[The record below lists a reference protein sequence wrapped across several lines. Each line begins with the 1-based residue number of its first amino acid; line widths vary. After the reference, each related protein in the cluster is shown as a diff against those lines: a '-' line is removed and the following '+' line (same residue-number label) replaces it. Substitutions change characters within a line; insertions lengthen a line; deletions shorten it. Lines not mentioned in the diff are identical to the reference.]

1 MGGHHF
7 CNGAVICNRLIHG
20 RIRKL
25 IEVAGLRIA
34 ATAALYVVA
43 NAVLI
48 GIGRAIATA
57 YAQGVELVAIA
68 IAIASRLLITSAIV
82 NRARTIANAAC
93 IQSADA
99 VIHIVA
105 HAIAVGIGCAT
116 SAAHAQ
122 GIQYVSIAITCAIR
136 KVIASAIPGCARP
149 IANAAF
155 IHCAHTVVHVVA
167 HAIAV
172 GIGSTITATNA
183 QCVRLVAIAVTVT
196 GRLLVA
202 TAIVDRARAVAHATS
217 VKLAYAVI
225 HVVTNAIA
233 IGVSFT
239 IAAASAQG
247 VIVQTVVTSTS
258 RWTANAHANGQGQQH
273 EIDIVA
279 LRENLCVDCTRQ
291 LTIGGELA
299 DQNASVRVGKAIGIA
314 IQDVPYSADLIV
326 DFNVSPWSTE
336 AGFELK
342 RPILVG

>member
-136 KVIASAIPGCARP
+136 EVIASAIPGCARP
-149 IANAAF
+149 IANATF
-155 IHCAHTVVHVVA
+155 IQSAHTVVHVVA

-172 GIGSTITATNA
+172 GIGRTITAAHA
-183 QCVRLVAIAVTVT
+183 QGVGLVSIAVTVT

-202 TAIVDRARAVAHATS
+202 TAIVDRAGTIAHPTCIYDSA
-217 VKLAYAVI
+217 AAVI
-225 HVVTNAIA
+225 VRGIGIVVASRF
-233 IGVSFT
+233 IG
-239 IAAASAQG
+239 
-247 VIVQTVVTSTS
+247 
-258 RWTANAHANGQGQQH
+258 
-273 EIDIVA
+273 
-279 LRENLCVDCTRQ
+279 
-291 LTIGGELA
+291 
-299 DQNASVRVGKAIGIA
+299 ASVVLIGIA
-314 IQDVPYSADLIV
+314 HPVSVEVRFAVSSTISDGIQLIAVAVAISCRDFRTPAVQHCARSVAHTASIERSNAIVYFIANLICILIV
-326 DFNVSPWSTE
+326 
-336 AGFELK
+336 
-342 RPILVG
+342 